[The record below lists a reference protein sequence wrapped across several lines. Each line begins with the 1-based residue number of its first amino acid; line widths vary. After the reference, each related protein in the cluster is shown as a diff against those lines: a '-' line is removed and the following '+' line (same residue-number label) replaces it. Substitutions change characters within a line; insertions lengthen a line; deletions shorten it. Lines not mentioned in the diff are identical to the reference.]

1 MSSPEHLSR
10 SEGERPPG
18 QVTCGHLLDTR
29 VGTASWDPGRH
40 QGPVKA
46 AAGAVSDAFHKNK
59 PHTKDGKKKKS
70 STHKTNPLPAPGKFR
85 FSLLNDFVLRGII
98 LCFPFCATATSPT
111 SKTKHSRQPTGTSRA
126 QFPWQQMEI
135 FSPHSLTHLQNRP
148 EFL

>member
-1 MSSPEHLSR
+1 MTANNKNKKTLQQVPFTSGPLLLRIFHRENGMSSPEHLSR

-59 PHTKDGKKKKS
+59 PHTKDGKKK
-70 STHKTNPLPAPGKFR
+70 NPQPIKPTRCQHQENLG
-85 FSLLNDFVLRGII
+85 
-98 LCFPFCATATSPT
+98 FPF
-111 SKTKHSRQPTGTSRA
+111 
-126 QFPWQQMEI
+126 
-135 FSPHSLTHLQNRP
+135 
-148 EFL
+148 